1 MVTKFAVEG
10 HRPLR
15 GQQTDVEEG
24 TERLSSNMHKSSSHE
39 VQEGNSHSVNIPLLV
54 SDCMVKH

>member
-39 VQEGNSHSVNIPLLV
+39 VQERNSQSETRRGLFTE
-54 SDCMVKH
+54 CMVKD